1 MILPK
6 IKEWLSRSDNNKTE
20 NTILFEIN
28 QNQDIKIKID
38 INDSSLDGSQKF
50 GNLLFMLNEGYC
62 TQNILE
68 ILTDIAKQ
76 NSHQAKFV
84 QDIITVWS
92 ARIIE
97 SDISTTNT
105 SNQTPIVSPS
115 QFSTG
120 K

>member
-6 IKEWLSRSDNNKTE
+6 IKEWFSSSDNKTE

-38 INDSSLDGSQKF
+38 INDSSFDASQKF

-62 TQNILE
+62 VQNILE

-84 QDIITVWS
+84 QDIITIWS
-92 ARIIE
+92 ARIME
-97 SDISTTNT
+97 SDITTANS
-105 SNQTPIVSPS
+105 SNETPLVSPS
-115 QFSTG
+115 QFSAG